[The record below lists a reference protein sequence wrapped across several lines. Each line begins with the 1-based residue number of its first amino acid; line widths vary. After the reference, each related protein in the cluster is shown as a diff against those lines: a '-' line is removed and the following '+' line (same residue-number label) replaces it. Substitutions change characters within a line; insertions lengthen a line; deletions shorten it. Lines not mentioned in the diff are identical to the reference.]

1 MTFRTIVMMLM
12 LALSLLCAGSARA
25 SYVIRAIM
33 ESTFG
38 PPPTRQEIEHVI
50 NLPECKK
57 EIAEWEQTRP
67 EWRKTLS
74 ARQADES
81 LLQKFK
87 RDVRALPRC
96 IKRLV

>member
-50 NLPECKK
+50 NLP
-57 EIAEWEQTRP
+57 
-67 EWRKTLS
+67 
-74 ARQADES
+74 
-81 LLQKFK
+81 
-87 RDVRALPRC
+87 VM
-96 IKRLV
+96 